1 MKYFLGLIVL
11 LFSVSI
17 KTYSQD
23 TLKIGPSYNY
33 SSTTNPHIGKV
44 FASRIEYGLEKIV
57 FNENFKIM
65 EYCYYYDKKRHS
77 YRTTYQIL
85 FYQ

>member
-1 MKYFLGLIVL
+1 MKYFLGLVVL

-33 SSTTNPHIGKV
+33 SSNTNPHRGKE
-44 FASRIEYGLEKIV
+44 FASRLEYGIIYH
-57 FNENFKIM
+57 FKRR
-65 EYCYYYDKKRHS
+65 KG
-77 YRTTYQIL
+77 
-85 FYQ
+85 